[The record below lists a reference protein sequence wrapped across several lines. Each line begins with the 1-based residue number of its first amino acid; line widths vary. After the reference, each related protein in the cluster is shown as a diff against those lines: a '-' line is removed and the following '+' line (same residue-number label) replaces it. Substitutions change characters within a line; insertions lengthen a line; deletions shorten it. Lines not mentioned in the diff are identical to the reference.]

1 MILPEFNRT
10 KIIATLG
17 PASQEEATLA
27 QIVAAGVDVLRL
39 NFSHGDH
46 GQHKKNIELI
56 RRINK
61 ENDLQLA
68 TLCDLQGPKLRVGDM
83 PEGGLFLEPGA
94 ELTFVSDASLAG
106 DGKYFID
113 YSSLAQDVLPG
124 ERIMMD
130 DGKLE
135 VEVFN
140 TDRQHTVDTRV
151 VYGGLLKS
159 QKGVNLP
166 DTKISQP
173 SLTKKDLRD
182 LELILEEEVEW
193 LALSFVRSAEDI
205 INLKQRILR
214 AGKQT
219 RVIAKIE
226 KPEALEHLHSIIAA
240 SDAIMVARGDLGV
253 EVPFEEL
260 PLIQKNIV
268 KTCLNHSTPV
278 IIATQMMESMI
289 ENPRPTRAE
298 SNDIANAVLDGADAV
313 MLSGETSVGRYPID
327 AVRQMDTIIRRV
339 EQEEAVYYYPYKVN
353 RGSATY
359 ISDAVCAS
367 AVHLSEQ
374 VNARALVGMTK
385 SGFTALKLSCFRPRA
400 PIFIFTNN
408 RPILNTL
415 SLVWGVRAMYYD
427 KFESTDQ
434 TFSDVNQILKHFGH
448 VRTSDV
454 VVNTASMP
462 ILKRARTNA
471 LKVSVV

>member
-1 MILPEFNRT
+1 MIYPEFNRT

-17 PASQEEATLA
+17 PASQEESILT
-27 QIVAAGVDVLRL
+27 QIVGAGVDVLRL

-46 GQHKKNIELI
+46 EQHRNNIELI
-56 RRINK
+56 QKINRDN
-61 ENDLQLA
+61 ELQLA
-68 TLCDLQGPKLRVGDM
+68 TLCDLQGPKLRVGEM
-83 PEGGLFLEPGA
+83 PQDGLDLRQGEEF
-94 ELTFVSDASLAG
+94 TFVSDPSLSG
-106 DGKYFID
+106 DGRYYID
-113 YSSLAQDVLPG
+113 YSTFAQDVRPG

-135 VEVFN
+135 VEVIH
-140 TDRQHTVDTRV
+140 TDRVHTVQTRV
-151 VYGGLLKS
+151 IYGGRLKS
-159 QKGVNLP
+159 RKGVNLP
-166 DTKISQP
+166 DTQISLP
-173 SLTKKDLRD
+173 SLTEKDLRD
-182 LELILEEEVEW
+182 LDFILEQEVEW
-193 LALSFVRSAEDI
+193 VALSFVRSAEDI
-205 INLKQRILR
+205 IDLKQRILR

-226 KPEALEHLHSIIAA
+226 KPEALKHIKSIIAA
-240 SDAIMVARGDLGV
+240 SDAVMVARGDLGV

-260 PLIQKNIV
+260 PLVQKNIV
-268 KTCLNHSTPV
+268 KECLNHSTPV

-313 MLSGETSVGRYPID
+313 MLSGETSVGRYPVE

-339 EQEEAVYYYPYKVN
+339 ERDESVYHYPFKVN

-374 VNARALVGMTK
+374 VNAKALVGMTK
-385 SGFTALKLSCFRPRA
+385 SGFTAVKLSCFRPRA

-408 RPILNTL
+408 QPILKTL
-415 SLVWGVRAMYYD
+415 SLVWGVRAFYYD

-434 TFSDVNQILKHFGH
+434 TFNDVNQILKQYGH